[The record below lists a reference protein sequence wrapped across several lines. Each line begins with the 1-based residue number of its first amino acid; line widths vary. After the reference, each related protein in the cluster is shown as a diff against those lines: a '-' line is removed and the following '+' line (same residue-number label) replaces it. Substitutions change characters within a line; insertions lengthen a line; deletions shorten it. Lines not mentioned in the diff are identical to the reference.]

1 MSLLKINLLESFPN
15 IKRDIKS
22 RLINKDE
29 NRRIALEFGKE
40 YFDGNREQ
48 GYGGYVYDG
57 RWEKVA
63 KRIIELFDLKKD
75 SKFLDI
81 GCAKGFLMHDMKR
94 LNLGIDVHG
103 VEISDYAITNSMTDI
118 KNKII
123 KCSCE
128 KLPFED
134 NYFDAVVA
142 INVIHNLDLTGCKN
156 SIKEIQ
162 RVSGGKAFIQVDA
175 FRDEKELLIFK
186 DWMLTAKTYLK
197 PDEWIDLF
205 KSQEY
210 TGYYYWTILEL

>member
-40 YFDGNREQ
+40 YFDGSREQ

-103 VEISDYAITNSMTDI
+103 VEISDYAITNSMPDI

-175 FRDEKELLIFK
+175 FRDEKSF
-186 DWMLTAKTYLK
+186 
-197 PDEWIDLF
+197 
-205 KSQEY
+205 
-210 TGYYYWTILEL
+210 